1 MEGSKMKMIIN
12 GEKIGFEGR
21 EELIVTNPADGTVI
35 DSVPK
40 ATSADLDQAI
50 EAAQIGTRVWRT
62 VPLFERIGILN
73 RFGDLVL
80 EKTDEIGTVM
90 CRETGKTLASCI
102 QEVKDCVHIF
112 RVYCEKARNFGGET
126 LPQDSEARVNGDII
140 FTLRQPI
147 GVVGCIIPFN
157 YPLELYAHK
166 VAPALTMG
174 NAVIIKP
181 ASDTP
186 LSAIMVTELLLK
198 AGVPAG
204 AAQIV
209 TGSGSKIGTK
219 LAQSPGVDAVS
230 LTGSVS
236 AGVSLVENGAKTLKN
251 TYLELGGNDPL
262 IVFEDAD
269 LDAAVEEALLG
280 RASNAGQ
287 TCCGTKRFLV
297 QNGVK
302 ELFVSKLQA
311 ALEKLTVGDPMN
323 PETDYGP
330 LISES
335 AAIEVEEQVNET
347 IRQGAKLVCGGK
359 RFNKTFF
366 EPTILTDVTK
376 DMNIAT
382 DMEVFGPVF
391 PVIGFDTE
399 KEALEIANTAPYGL
413 SSGVMTK
420 KMDVALRIA
429 TKIEA
434 GTCVINGCGNYR
446 SAHMAFG
453 GPKMTGLGREGAS
466 YTLTE
471 YTRIKNIA
479 LKQMLK
485 EEDQR

>member
-1 MEGSKMKMIIN
+1 MNMIIN
-12 GEKIGFEGR
+12 GEKTGFEGR

-35 DSVPK
+35 DTVPK
-40 ATSADLDQAI
+40 ASESDVDRAI
-50 EAAQIGTRVWRT
+50 EAAQIGTRVWRS
-62 VPLFERIGILN
+62 VPLYERIEILN
-73 RFGDLVL
+73 RFGTLVL
-80 EKTDEIGTVM
+80 EKNEEIGTIM
-90 CRETGKTLASCI
+90 CKETGKTLASCI

-126 LPQDSEARVNGDII
+126 LPQNSEARVNGDVI
-140 FTLRQPI
+140 FTLVQPI

-186 LSAIMVTELLLK
+186 LSAILVTELLLQ

-204 AAQIV
+204 AAQIL
-209 TGSGSKIGTK
+209 TGSGSAIGTR
-219 LAQSPGVDAVS
+219 LARSPKVDAVS
-230 LTGSVS
+230 LTGSVR
-236 AGVSLVENGAKTLKN
+236 AGISLIENGAKTLKN

-262 IVFEDAD
+262 IIFEDVD

-297 QNGVK
+297 QNTVRDI
-302 ELFVSKLQA
+302 FTRKLRE
-311 ALEKLTVGDPMN
+311 ALEKLKVGDPMN
-323 PETDYGP
+323 PETDFGP
-330 LISES
+330 LISEA
-335 AAIEVEEQVNET
+335 AAIEVEEQVNQT
-347 IRQGAKLVCGGK
+347 IRQGARLICGGK
-359 RFNKTFF
+359 RFNKTYFK
-366 EPTILTDVTK
+366 PTILSDVTVDMDIAK
-376 DMNIAT
+376 DMEI
-382 DMEVFGPVF
+382 FGPVF
-391 PVIGFDTE
+391 PIIGFDTE
-399 KEALEIANTAPYGL
+399 DEALEIANAAPYGL
-413 SSGVMTK
+413 SSGVMTA
-420 KMDVALRIA
+420 KMDTALRIA

-453 GPKMTGLGREGAS
+453 GPKMTGLGREGAV

-485 EEDQR
+485 EVNE